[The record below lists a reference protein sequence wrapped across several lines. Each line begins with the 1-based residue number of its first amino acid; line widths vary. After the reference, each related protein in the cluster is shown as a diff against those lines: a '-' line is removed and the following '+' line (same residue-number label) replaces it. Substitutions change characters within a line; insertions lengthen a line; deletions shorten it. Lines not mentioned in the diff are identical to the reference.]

1 MLAAKQV
8 GKHAS
13 IYFIFGIFAYIYF
26 FCFYHLC
33 HNDVGNIDLFTCL
46 SSIGKLAYV
55 RCYESTWNSN
65 KINKKATL
73 KNKKKIKRL
82 CVIRMKSFER
92 IENVGTIQF

>member
-73 KNKKKIKRL
+73 KKK
-82 CVIRMKSFER
+82 
-92 IENVGTIQF
+92 